1 MQLLVSHISSY
12 CNQNSTSHMWY
23 CVWCPRCACALASSG
38 SINFAHFTVSIWYLF
53 DHDDHVWSCFDR
65 FPMVSQLSMQ
75 EIDSIPF
82 HSIPFHSIPFL
93 HVGDVFL
100 VFPTFRLAKGQS
112 ATRSAPLS
120 RRAKALKW
128 HLNFNTTLGD
138 GMQGNTSLHF
148 VTMCAVSHVLSTD
161 NGGWTIHQT
170 GRLSVFPFYSCNIEV
185 FTAFHDSQ
193 VWGVAFKES
202 KSEIGIQVWDP
213 SLSCG
218 EPTGNQASA
227 FQNNT

>member
-1 MQLLVSHISSY
+1 MSGVPAAHVPWHLADQSTLPISQSAFGIFLIM
-12 CNQNSTSHMWY
+12 TIMFGH
-23 CVWCPRCACALASSG
+23 
-38 SINFAHFTVSIWYLF
+38 VSIGFPWF
-53 DHDDHVWSCFDR
+53 PSCPCKR
-65 FPMVSQLSMQ
+65 ST
-75 EIDSIPF
+75 
-82 HSIPFHSIPFL
+82 PFHSIPFL